1 MLQTGRV
8 VVEIAPPS
16 TVVSAEAPLPST
28 MPPIGMTQVLA
39 DVIAVADPD
48 SGAFGFPRLRVAVR
62 STDASRLAVFLAL
75 PDGSAAV
82 LPFQAAGDGG
92 TFEIVVPEPGTRII
106 VLEFA
111 TADDAAVFARA
122 FELSG
127 VPGPGF
133 EGVPGPGFEAGQ
145 GPGFQGAQLWDW
157 DDEDLEGWD
166 DAALPDERFAAAA
179 RVPELHVV
187 GGQASRRPQPA
198 ARGPER
204 AAPASSSTSAT
215 VLPWPSSRRPG
226 TVDDPDLPGG
236 A

>member
-82 LPFQAAGDGG
+82 LPFEAAGDGG
-92 TFEIVVPEPGTRII
+92 TFEIR
-106 VLEFA
+106 
-111 TADDAAVFARA
+111 
-122 FELSG
+122 
-127 VPGPGF
+127 
-133 EGVPGPGFEAGQ
+133 
-145 GPGFQGAQLWDW
+145 
-157 DDEDLEGWD
+157 
-166 DAALPDERFAAAA
+166 
-179 RVPELHVV
+179 
-187 GGQASRRPQPA
+187 
-198 ARGPER
+198 ARG
-204 AAPASSSTSAT
+204 SSCS
-215 VLPWPSSRRPG
+215 SSRRRMTRRSLRARSLCRASRVP
-226 TVDDPDLPGG
+226 VSARARSCP
-236 A
+236 